1 MNARGPLLKLL
12 VGIALLL
19 ALSVTFLSISPPPVE
34 PEVLVPSSRELDET
48 AEEVRAAATG
58 MRRLEQK
65 ILDQA
70 EQIRELDK
78 SLVELH
84 SRVEQLVQ
92 HRRKQEEVQAS
103 RLSPLSSGEAPR
115 NGEAFDLDTLT
126 YEPPSNAAAD
136 LSEPQFDLSLT
147 WVEPI
152 DSDRVFQH
160 NMAAVSGNLAT
171 EKESDG
177 QPRFYI
183 PPSILS
189 GLSLTALVGR
199 IPRGGAVQDPWPF
212 VVVSQTDNLTANG
225 VRLPQ
230 LRGILWRGVVRGDAV
245 LSCASASIRSLVYV
259 FDDGTFHVA
268 KAPGQED
275 FGYLADKFGNPC
287 LMGEI
292 HTTAPENMGTHL
304 LAGVLAGMG
313 GAFAESQ
320 VRRSASGGTETAHV
334 GGDAFSYLLGQTV
347 QGAASTYGDYL
358 LRFAN
363 DTWDAVVVPAGREV
377 DIHITDTIPVIHSPT
392 RTIYDNPILS
402 SAVSIGGLD

>member
-1 MNARGPLLKLL
+1 MNMRGPLPKLF
-12 VGIALLL
+12 VGVALLL
-19 ALSVTFLSISPPPVE
+19 VLSVTFLSTSPPPDE
-34 PEVLVPSSRELDET
+34 PKVLTSSSRELDEA

-65 ILDQA
+65 ISDQA
-70 EQIRELDK
+70 EQIRELDE
-78 SLVELH
+78 SLAGLN
-84 SRVEQLVQ
+84 SRVEQLAQ
-92 HRRKQEEVQAS
+92 HRRKQEEAQVP
-103 RLSPLSSGEAPR
+103 RLSALSSDETAR
-115 NGEAFDLDTLT
+115 DREAFDLNTLT
-126 YEPPSNAAAD
+126 DESPPDVVVD
-136 LSEPQFDLSLT
+136 LLEPQFDSSLT
-147 WVEPI
+147 WVKPI
-152 DSDRVFQH
+152 DSDEAFQR
-160 NMAAVSGNLAT
+160 NLETVSGNLAPGR
-171 EKESDG
+171 ESNK

-199 IPRGGAVQDPWPF
+199 IPRDGTVQDPWPF
-212 VVVSQTDNLTANG
+212 VAVSQADNVTANG

-230 LRGILWRGVVRGDAV
+230 LRGILWRGVARGDAV

-268 KAPGQED
+268 RTLEQEG

-287 LMGEI
+287 LRGEI
-292 HTTAPENMGTHL
+292 HTTAPKDMSTHL
-304 LAGVLAGMG
+304 MASVLAGMG

-320 VRRSASGGTETAHV
+320 VRRSASGGAETSHIE
-334 GGDAFSYLLGQTV
+334 GDAFSYLLGQTV

-392 RTIYDNPILS
+392 QTIYDNPVSPL
-402 SAVSIGGLD
+402 AVSFGGLD